1 MDKPLLPALP
11 SAVRGEKPIAVTDGF
26 KLGDLLHLLSMLM
39 GWPKGTVL
47 PILGYCLCVDGQ
59 GQPYALRAY
68 VPLSPQQGTTYAG
81 REAARFPEPGQQERW
96 FEGVHMRFTELDI
109 TDHAHELLLE
119 RRREALVI
127 QMYPERQ
134 QRRAA

>member
-11 SAVRGEKPIAVTDGF
+11 SAVPGEKPIALADGF
-26 KLGDLLHLLSMLM
+26 EPGDLLHLQAELV
-39 GWPKGTVL
+39 GRPAGTVL
-47 PILGYCLCVDGQ
+47 PVLGYCLCLDGQ

-68 VPLSPQQGTTYAG
+68 LPLSPAFATTYGG
-81 REAARFPEPGQQERW
+81 REAVRFPEPGQQERW
-96 FEGVHMRFTELDI
+96 FNGVQMFFTELDI

-119 RRREALVI
+119 RRREALVV

-134 QRRAA
+134 LRRAA